1 MAAVYPAS
9 VKTFTTKVDETD
21 RVRAAHMNDVQD
33 EVAAIQAAIGTSP
46 GVHGSES
53 YATVNARLL
62 AMVSTLGAWT
72 SWTPTWTS
80 SGAAQPVGLDATK
93 TGAYIQ
99 VGKLVIARI
108 KIAMLRAPTTDGNYR
123 FSYPVPAASSVNGT
137 SIGTLIA
144 RDSSGSQSYSCM
156 AYSSASY
163 FTAALGQTLK
173 VTSGQENL
181 SFSSDA
187 TKTKNNIGFGVT
199 YKYAPVVSTSC
210 GQVGLYSQWESV
222 TETDFDGSLHVADGG
237 TASGT
242 KVLKW
247 RAVGMVESNADDST
261 PFTWAASDVL
271 GGIIMYE
278 AA

>member
-1 MAAVYPAS
+1 MAAVYPAG

-33 EVAAIQAAIGTSP
+33 EISAIQAAIGTSP
-46 GVHGSES
+46 GVHGSSS

-62 AMVSTLGAWT
+62 AMVSTVGAWT

-80 SGAAQPVGLDATK
+80 SGAAQPVNGDATR

-99 VGKLVIARI
+99 IGKLVIARI
-108 KIAMLRAPTTDGNYR
+108 KLTMLQTPTTDGNWR
-123 FSYPVPAASSVNGT
+123 FSYPVPIATANT
-137 SIGTLIA
+137 ATAIGTMIA

-156 AYSSASY
+156 AYAGSTFFNA
-163 FTAALGQTLK
+163 TLGQTLK

-181 SFSSDA
+181 SFTADA
-187 TKTKNNIGFGVT
+187 TKTKNNISYGTT

-210 GQVGLYSQWESV
+210 GQTGLYSQWENV
-222 TETDFDGSLHVADGG
+222 TESDFDGSLHVADGS

-242 KVLKW
+242 KTLKW
-247 RAVGMVESNADDST
+247 RAVGMVESTADDLT
-261 PFTWAASDVL
+261 PFSWAVNDVL
-271 GGIIMYE
+271 GGTIMYE